1 MKNAV
6 RNKLYFMDIKRCL
19 HLFMSM
25 KYNLQVTNYFDLVD
39 ISTWLWS
46 KWDKYMVIVGVSFRY
61 NYTINNRHI

>member
-19 HLFMSM
+19 DIFMSI
-25 KYNLQVTNYFDLVD
+25 KYNLQVTNYFDLFD

-46 KWDKYMVIVGVSFRY
+46 KQDQYMVIVQVSFNY
-61 NYTINNRHI
+61 NINNRHN